1 MHVPCW
7 GVGTCP
13 PCMSVQGASR
23 MRRRVVCVCR
33 HAWLRETRMCAG
45 HIRVDRGV
53 REGACDRVRACA
65 CAQVWRLRRVGMPA
79 CVFHRPCTARF
90 GSPPKPPAPGP
101 LQARSTSMPPSCM
114 RLAALSISVCLTKR
128 KLRRPG
134 GVPVPGPPAPTHCA
148 VLLAWGGFL
157 SRPFHNM
164 LFPQE
169 PPARGSERGS
179 R

>member
-1 MHVPCW
+1 
-7 GVGTCP
+7 
-13 PCMSVQGASR
+13 

-134 GVPVPGPPAPTHCA
+134 GSLYLVPPPPPTVLCYSHGGGSFPAPSTICCFPRSLRPA
-148 VLLAWGGFL
+148 ALRGG
-157 SRPFHNM
+157 PGEAPPP
-164 LFPQE
+164 PQAE
-169 PPARGSERGS
+169 PRLRTPAPSTP
-179 R
+179 